1 MCNFT
6 LMLYHLDIK
15 MGKADFI
22 NVCRE
27 VIIYAYTLNK
37 CNKMVLSLCDVC
49 QCFLMSKYL
58 CVLSACDC
66 DPRGIAEQQCNKA
79 TGHCVCVEGVS
90 GPRCDTCARGYFGE
104 FPHCERCHQCF
115 AEWDVIIGDLTN
127 QTHRLVQKVNIVKS
141 NGITGPYQDTINNME
156 RSANSIRELLAQN
169 PATQPLTEIQSLL
182 EQAT

>member
-1 MCNFT
+1 
-6 LMLYHLDIK
+6 
-15 MGKADFI
+15 
-22 NVCRE
+22 
-27 VIIYAYTLNK
+27 
-37 CNKMVLSLCDVC
+37 MVLSSRDVYWC
-49 QCFLMSKYL
+49 LVMFPYL

-79 TGHCVCVEGVS
+79 TGHCLCVEGVS

-115 AEWDVIIGDLTN
+115 AEWDVIVGDLTN
-127 QTHRLVQKVNIVKS
+127 QTHRLMQKVNAIKS
-141 NGITGPYQDTINNME
+141 NGITGPYQDTINNVE

-182 EQAT
+182 EQAMYVTTQMCSNKLSTV